1 MLNNLENL
9 VQQMRY
15 DPSYGYSLQFLR
27 RDSSIDK
34 YAPPQFT
41 FKNNLVNLEDHD
53 FPNFYYKNNL
63 VNLRGS
69 TNIGTGGKGYGSSNT
84 ALQNL
89 RGPGYVNVPKGI
101 RGGRLQNLDN
111 IYDQNYDIS
120 HGGPAYSSYYLI
132 WE

>member
-1 MLNNLENL
+1 MFNNLENL
-9 VQQMRY
+9 AQQMIY
-15 DPSYGYSLQFLR
+15 TPGYGYSLAFLR
-27 RDSSIDK
+27 SDSSIDK
-34 YAPPQFT
+34 YAPPLPT
-41 FKNNLVNLEDHD
+41 FKNNLVNLRGST
-53 FPNFYYKNNL
+53 NL
-63 VNLRGS
+63 GGFGGGLENLRGS

-111 IYDQNYDIS
+111 MYDQNYDIS

>member
-1 MLNNLENL
+1 MFNNLENL
-9 VQQMRY
+9 RGTTHLGP
-15 DPSYGYSLQFLR
+15 DGGYGYGLQNLR
-27 RDSSIDK
+27 DKVFVPSPFPTID
-34 YAPPQFT
+34 
-41 FKNNLVNLEDHD
+41 
-53 FPNFYYKNNL
+53 YKNNL

-111 IYDQNYDIS
+111 MYDQNYDIS

-132 WE
+132 